1 MPSRQDFLVTT
12 DWLAGNLQAPGL
24 RIFDCTVHLKPRD
37 DGKPGYAVVSGREDW
52 ESAHIPGSGF
62 ADLPGDLSDR
72 DHPLRFMMPPAQQ
85 FAEAVGRYG
94 IGDDS
99 DVVLYDRAGNMWAA
113 RIWWM
118 LRAFGFDRA
127 RILDGGWTKWT
138 AEGRPVST
146 GPAAY
151 GPATFTVRPR
161 PDLIASKDDVLAAIA
176 SGQTCIVNALNG
188 AQHRG
193 EVAPYGRPGHITGSV
208 NVPAMGAAGVVDP
221 GTQLY
226 LPTEEIRAR
235 FEAAGARPGQRMI
248 TYCGGGIAA
257 SSAAF
262 AAIMAGFT
270 EVALYDASLSEWAA
284 DPSLPMETTGSRS

>member
-1 MPSRQDFLVTT
+1 MEPRERFLVTT
-12 DWLAGNLQAPGL
+12 EWLAANLANPDL
-24 RIFDCTVHLKPRD
+24 RVFDCTVYLRPRD
-37 DGKPGYAVVSGREDW
+37 DRKPGYAVVSGREDW
-52 ESAHIPGSGF
+52 NASHIPGSGF
-62 ADLPGDLSDR
+62 ADLPGDLSDPES
-72 DHPLRFMMPPAQQ
+72 PLRFMMPSAGQ
-85 FAEAVGRYG
+85 FADAVGRYG

-138 AEGRPVST
+138 AEGRPVSSSS
-146 GPAAY
+146 GEYLPAA
-151 GPATFTVRPR
+151 FTPSPR
-161 PDLIASKDDVLAAIA
+161 PELIASKEDVLAAIE

-193 EVAPYGRPGHITGSV
+193 EVAPYGRAGHITGSV

-221 GTQLY
+221 ETQLY
-226 LPTEEIRAR
+226 LPAEDIRAR
-235 FEAAGARPGQRMI
+235 FEAAGARADQRMI

-262 AAIMAGFT
+262 AATLAGFAD
-270 EVALYDASLSEWAA
+270 VALYDASLSEWAA
-284 DPSLPMETTGSRS
+284 DPSLPMETGA

>member
-1 MPSRQDFLVTT
+1 MEPRERFLVTT
-12 DWLAGNLQAPGL
+12 DWLAANLANPNL
-24 RIFDCTVHLKPRD
+24 RVFDCTVYLRPRD

-52 ESAHIPGSGF
+52 STSHVPGSGF
-62 ADLPGDLSDR
+62 ADLPGDLSDPES
-72 DHPLRFMMPPAQQ
+72 PLRFMMPSAGQ
-85 FAEAVGRYG
+85 FADAAGRYG

-127 RILDGGWTKWT
+127 RILDGGWTAWL
-138 AEGRPVST
+138 AEGRPLSSS
-146 GPAAY
+146 PAAY
-151 GPATFTVRPR
+151 LPATFTPRPR
-161 PDLIASKDDVLAAIA
+161 PELIADKEDVLAAIE

-193 EVAPYGRPGHITGSV
+193 EVAPYGRAGHITGSV
-208 NVPAMGAAGVVDP
+208 NVPAMGAGGVVDP
-221 GTQLY
+221 ETQRY
-226 LPTEEIRAR
+226 LPAEEIRKR
-235 FEAAGARPGQRMI
+235 FEAAGARAGERII

-262 AAIMAGFT
+262 AATLAGFSDI
-270 EVALYDASLSEWAA
+270 ALYDASLSEWAA
-284 DPSLPMETTGSRS
+284 DPSLPVETGA